1 MLERSNRRALRVRS
15 ARPNISLECPIARPS
30 SNSSSSSSGSS
41 SSSSSSLFICFEAVL
56 VSCVIYV
63 HVSVSYT
70 SCENH

>member
-30 SNSSSSSSGSS
+30 SNSSSSSS
-41 SSSSSSLFICFEAVL
+41 SSSSLFICFEAVL

>member
-1 MLERSNRRALRVRS
+1 MLERSSRRALRIRS

-30 SNSSSSSSGSS
+30 SNNSSSS

>member
-1 MLERSNRRALRVRS
+1 MLERSSRRALRIRS

-30 SNSSSSSSGSS
+30 SNNNSSS